1 MRDQAPRRPA
11 DQAVRQH
18 SAPAGA
24 QAAPAGSQPPAGP
37 GALAARRPGQPRPDA
52 RPMRIVIG
60 MTGLA
65 AATAMAT
72 AIAAPRPPATT
83 VTTVVTTDTQPAP
96 SVLHV
101 THYVQLGP
109 GETPPPQAV
118 VQVVPTPQP
127 RVVVVTTTRQSG
139 KP

>member
-1 MRDQAPRRPA
+1 MREAPRQPA
-11 DQAVRQH
+11 H
-18 SAPAGA
+18 
-24 QAAPAGSQPPAGP
+24 
-37 GALAARRPGQPRPDA
+37 PRPDA
-52 RPMRIVIG
+52 RPMRVAIG

-72 AIAAPRPPATT
+72 AIAAPRPPAST
-83 VTTVVTTDTQPAP
+83 VTTVVTTEAQPAP

-101 THYVQLGP
+101 TRYVQLGP

>member
-1 MRDQAPRRPA
+1 MRDEAPRR
-11 DQAVRQH
+11 
-18 SAPAGA
+18 
-24 QAAPAGSQPPAGP
+24 AAH
-37 GALAARRPGQPRPDA
+37 PRPDA
-52 RPMRIVIG
+52 RPMRIAIG

-72 AIAAPRPPATT
+72 AIAAPRPPAAT
-83 VTTVVTTDTQPAP
+83 VTTVVTTDTP

-101 THYVQLGP
+101 TRYVQLGP

>member
-1 MRDQAPRRPA
+1 MRDEAPRRPA
-11 DQAVRQH
+11 DQAVRQ
-18 SAPAGA
+18 
-24 QAAPAGSQPPAGP
+24 PPAGP
-37 GALAARRPGQPRPDA
+37 RPAHQRPDP
-52 RPMRIVIG
+52 RPMRIAIG

-72 AIAAPRPPATT
+72 AIAAPRPPAAT
-83 VTTVVTTDTQPAP
+83 VATVVTTDVQPAP

-101 THYVQLGP
+101 TRYVQLQP
-109 GETPPPQAV
+109 GVTPPPQAA